1 MLNDSWFKY
10 WYFFTKLSRLTD
22 YESCFWKKCAPLTQL
37 TGHLSEADSLTEYDV
52 NQSTYSRCSLRKL
65 SRLDQT
71 YLNPDCTPLTRSF
84 LALKFATILSQS
96 LSTGKYNFREQ

>member
-1 MLNDSWFKY
+1 MIRGSNIGIFLRSYPDLQTMNLVSG
-10 WYFFTKLSRLTD
+10 
-22 YESCFWKKCAPLTQL
+22 KKCAPLTQL
-37 TGHLSEADSLTEYDV
+37 TGHLSEADSFTGYDV
-52 NQSTYSRCSLRKL
+52 NQSTDSRCSLRKP
-65 SRLDQT
+65 SRLHQT